1 MAAFFAGGER
11 VLVARVGGRFFAV
24 SDTCTHYEQSLSGG
38 MLDTERAA
46 VECPLHRAVFDLATG
61 EVLEGPATKP
71 VKVFDVVLEG
81 DDVFVKPASD

>member
-1 MAAFFAGGER
+1 MAAFLVEGER
-11 VLVARVGGRFFAV
+11 VLVARVDGKYYAV

-61 EVLEGPATKP
+61 EVLDGPAAKP
-71 VKVFDVVLEG
+71 VAVYEVILEG
-81 DDVFVKPASD
+81 DDVYVKPASD